1 MAGRISVRAL
11 LNEDANEGDASMSTA
26 SPRMQSSSPS
36 PRGELAPLESVLAAL
51 RLPGR
56 PLSSASTTSSVFT
69 SVSSRSSSRSAP
81 SPPNKLQLASSVD
94 VFVYDTVCDSLHVLG
109 QLVLSAHDSVADLRH
124 AITTELAE
132 AHAGVATGAFQLVR
146 NDGVRLGAECNHWSL
161 SHCLRVPLD
170 HIALVWSAAGATT
183 SDADDTRNNDTTMA
197 SAATLAGFGG
207 AE

>member
-1 MAGRISVRAL
+1 LAGRISVRAL
-11 LNEDANEGDASMSTA
+11 LNEDANDGDASMSTA

-109 QLVLSAHDSVADLRH
+109 QLVLSAHDSVADLRL
-124 AITTELAE
+124 AIATELAE

-146 NDGVRLGAECNHWSL
+146 NDGVRLGAECDHWSL

-170 HIALVWSAAGATT
+170 HIALVWSAGATT
-183 SDADDTRNNDTTMA
+183 SDADDTRDEDTTLA

-207 AE
+207 AV